1 MPQMMSDKNISKLK
15 EAVDETPDVMGN
27 HKEGLMALKASDR
40 KLIIVPN
47 SRKIGGSLDI
57 DNTTKSLYPNDTRWD
72 YAVEYDDEI
81 FFIEVHPASTT
92 KIDLMLSKL
101 EWLKGWLKTKAPRI
115 DALKAKSKPPY
126 HWVHTGSS
134 KITKGSK
141 QYKQLAT
148 HKLLPVKVWNYD
160 TL

>member
-1 MPQMMSDKNISKLK
+1 MSDMNTSRLK
-15 EAVDETPDVMGN
+15 EAVDETPDVTGN
-27 HKEGLMALKASDR
+27 HKKGLMALNDSDK

-101 EWLKGWLKTKAPRI
+101 GWLKGWLKTKALRI
-115 DALKAKSKPPY
+115 DALKAKSKPPF

-134 KITKGSK
+134 KIIKGSK

-148 HKLLPVKVWNYD
+148 HKLLPVKVWNYAR
-160 TL
+160 L

>member
-1 MPQMMSDKNISKLK
+1 MSDMNTSRLK
-15 EAVDETPDVMGN
+15 EAVDETPDVTGN
-27 HKEGLMALKASDR
+27 HKKGLMALNDSDK
-40 KLIIVPN
+40 KLIIVPDT
-47 SRKIGGSLDI
+47 RKIGGSLDI

-101 EWLKGWLKTKAPRI
+101 GWLKGWLKTKAPRI
-115 DALKAKSKPPY
+115 DALKAKSKHPY

-134 KITKGSK
+134 KIVKGSK

-148 HKLLPVKVWNYD
+148 HKLLPVKVWNYES
-160 TL
+160 L

>member
-1 MPQMMSDKNISKLK
+1 MSDMNTSRLK
-15 EAVDETPDVMGN
+15 EAVDETPDVTGN
-27 HKEGLMALKASDR
+27 HKKGLRALNDSDK
-40 KLIIVPN
+40 KLIIVPDT
-47 SRKIGGSLDI
+47 RKIGGSLDI
-57 DNTTKSLYPNDTRWD
+57 DSTTKRQYPNAARWD
-72 YAVEYDDEI
+72 YAVEYDGET

-92 KIDLMLSKL
+92 KIDVMLSKL

-134 KITKGSK
+134 KIIKGSK

-160 TL
+160 AL